1 VFFLIELNSKRL
13 YNNCKKYIGGNILM
27 KRILSLLAV
36 SALAVSLSSCATN
49 TFEIAMITDLGS
61 IDDKSFNQ
69 GTWEGVNQYA
79 EDNNKTAKYY
89 QPTDATTAAYVS
101 AIDLAVTGGAKI
113 VVTPGFL
120 FIGAITEAQDKYPDI
135 KFVLI
140 DAAPAGKINDNTLS
154 VFFAEEESG
163 FLAGYAAVR
172 DGFEKVG
179 FMGGLPVPAVKK
191 FGLGFVA
198 GVYYA
203 AKEMNKL
210 NTVSIPNSRF
220 EYLGTFGPS
229 DTVKSTASGWYNAG
243 TELIFAAAGGA
254 GGSVMA
260 AASDG
265 VNKKVIGVDV
275 NQKDQSATVITS
287 AMKEIGTAAYD
298 AIDAFYS
305 NKWNGGVS
313 QVFSAANDGVGLPD
327 DFSRFRTFNKTQYD
341 VIFAKLANKT
351 IVVPQTYAALRT
363 FVSDLG
369 INVSD
374 VNKFPTALNAD
385 ASLG

>member
-1 VFFLIELNSKRL
+1 
-13 YNNCKKYIGGNILM
+13 M